1 MLLRGW
7 ILCVVCLIAGLQTS
21 LAQQKQYAFR
31 VSFTDKLG
39 SPPASN
45 PLVFLSQ
52 RAIDRRAA
60 LGISVDSTDRPVS
73 PIHLNNTLNLTG
85 GVLHTT
91 SRWLNNCVILLN
103 DSADILQLQGEPYIS
118 NIKYI
123 AYYNNGLHNMQEP
136 GNGSNT
142 WFPPLRVTKPTA
154 TTATTRTTGT
164 AAYYGSSFG
173 QVQLVN
179 GDYLHDHGYKGKGLL
194 IAVFDEGF
202 TGVNTNIAF
211 DTMNSNGRLLEVH
224 NFVLNT
230 NNVYNFGYHG
240 TSAISAMAANMPGN
254 YVGTAPDAEYAIYVT
269 EDGSGE
275 QEIEMDNLLAA
286 TERSDSLG
294 VDIISVSLG
303 YNTWD
308 PPLHLNSLQL
318 TDLDGQGTIADKA
331 ANMATMKGILF
342 VASAGNEGGTA
353 WNKIL
358 TPGDADSA
366 ITIGSV
372 DLNKSMAG
380 NSGYGPNAAG
390 RIKPDVCLVGNPAMV
405 LATGTNPMPING
417 TSFAV
422 PQLAGLAACL
432 WQATGKS
439 TAPYR
444 LRNAINQ
451 SAHLTTTPG
460 FHTGY
465 GVPNFKKALEL
476 LNVKDTPR
484 LPSADNWLMVVPNPT
499 SASQTSLKIYL
510 AKTGNVTYRITDMS
524 GREIERHTLGPLFAG
539 VTVLPIDAG
548 RLQAGTYYITVTSRD
563 EIGTV
568 QFIKQ

>member
-1 MLLRGW
+1 MVLRGW
-7 ILCVVCLIAGLQTS
+7 ILCIVCLIAGLNTG
-21 LAQQKQYAFR
+21 LAQTKQYAFR
-31 VSFTDKLG
+31 ISFKDKQG
-39 SPPASN
+39 APPASN
-45 PLVFLSQ
+45 PIVFLSQ

-60 LGISVDSTDRPVS
+60 QGIAVDSTDRPVS
-73 PIHLNNTLNLTG
+73 PIHLSNVLSLTG

-103 DSADILQLQGEPYIS
+103 DSADILQLQGEAYIN

-123 AYYNNGLHNMQEP
+123 AYYSDGLHNMQEQ
-136 GNGSNT
+136 GNGGNNWYPPMRITRSN
-142 WFPPLRVTKPTA
+142 A

-194 IAVFDEGF
+194 ICVFDEGF
-202 TGVNTNIAF
+202 TGVNSNIAF
-211 DTMNSNGRLLEVH
+211 DTMNDNSRLLEAH
-224 NFVLNT
+224 NFVLNST
-230 NNVYNFGYHG
+230 DVYNFGYHG

-294 VDIISVSLG
+294 ADIISASLG

-308 PPLHLNSLQL
+308 PPLHLNSLQQA
-318 TDLDGQGTIADKA
+318 DLDGQGTIADKA

-372 DLNKSMAG
+372 DLNKAMAG
-380 NSGYGPNAAG
+380 SSGFGPNAAG

-405 LATGTNPMPING
+405 LATGTNAIPISG

-422 PQLAGLAACL
+422 PQLAGWAACL

-444 LRNAINQ
+444 LRTAINQ
-451 SAHLTTTPG
+451 SAHLAATPG

-465 GVPNFKKALEL
+465 GVPDFKKALEL

-499 SASQTSLKIYL
+499 ASSQTNLKIFL
-510 AKTGNVTYRITDMS
+510 TQTANVTYRITDIW
-524 GREIERHTLGPLFAG
+524 GREIERHTHGPLFAG

-548 RLQAGTYYITVTSRD
+548 RLQAGIYNITVTSRD
-563 EIGTV
+563 KVGTV
-568 QFIKQ
+568 RFIRQ

>member
-1 MLLRGW
+1 MVLRGW
-7 ILCVVCLIAGLQTS
+7 ILCILCLIAGLTTS
-21 LAQQKQYAFR
+21 HAQQEQFAFR
-31 VSFTDKLG
+31 ISFTDKLG
-39 SPPASN
+39 SPSASN

-52 RAIDRRAA
+52 RAIDRRLAQ
-60 LGISVDSTDRPVS
+60 GIAVDSTDRPVS
-73 PIHLNNTLNLTG
+73 PVHLSSVLNLTG

-91 SRWLNNCVILLN
+91 SRWLNNCVVLLN
-103 DSADILQLQGEPYIS
+103 DSADILQLQGKPYIN

-123 AYYNNGLHNMQEP
+123 AYYSNGLHNMKVP
-136 GNGSNT
+136 GGNGQ
-142 WFPPLRVTKPTA
+142 WYPPLRVTRPTA

-164 AAYYGSSFG
+164 AAFYGSSFG
-173 QVQLVN
+173 QVELVH

-194 IAVFDEGF
+194 ICVFDEGF
-202 TGVNTNIAF
+202 TGVNSNPAF
-211 DTMNSNGRLLEVH
+211 DTMNDNGRLLEAH

-230 NNVYNFGYHG
+230 GDVYNYGYHG

-254 YVGTAPDAEYAIYVT
+254 YVGTAPDADYAIFVT

-275 QEIEMDNLLAA
+275 QEIELDNMLAA

-294 VDIISVSLG
+294 ADIISASLG

-308 PPLHLNSLQL
+308 PPLHLNSLQHA
-318 TDLDGQGTIADKA
+318 DLDGQSTIADKA

-342 VASAGNEGGTA
+342 VASAGNEGGTV

-372 DLNKSMAG
+372 DLNKAMAG

-405 LATGTNPMPING
+405 LATGTNAIPING

-422 PQLAGLAACL
+422 PQLAGWAACL
-432 WQATGKS
+432 WEATGKS

-451 SAHLTTTPG
+451 SAHLAATPG

-484 LPSADNWLMVVPNPT
+484 LPTADSWLMIAPNPT
-499 SASQTSLKIYL
+499 ATSHTNLKIYL
-510 AKTGNVTYRITDMS
+510 AKTGNVTYRITDMM
-524 GREIERHTLGPLFAG
+524 GREIERHTFGKLLAG
-539 VTVLPIDAG
+539 VQVLPIDAG
-548 RLQAGTYYITVTSRD
+548 RLQSGTYYITVTSRD
-563 EIGTV
+563 DIGTV
-568 QFIKQ
+568 SFIKQ